1 MYTLY
6 DKGERRL
13 RQARRNSTLVTARH
27 LFQALLVITSS
38 VFFSTAGTQAEPA
51 SEPAVQ
57 TPVKE
62 ASDGREVLDPEQYA
76 GQVKAGYAAARQIPE
91 IVEKLFC
98 YCGCDLTDCHGS
110 LLDCFTSDHGVDCH
124 ICQEEAI
131 IALRLHQKGKS
142 LAYIQKK
149 IDKKY
154 EKEYPFEIESN
165 TLKKY
170 KAERLWGSK
179 KKSESGKPAIRKHR
193 DKKAGCCGS
202 NSDKDPAAEPV
213 KEPTDNP

>member
-27 LFQALLVITSS
+27 LFPALLLISWS
-38 VFFSTAGTQAEPA
+38 AFFSTTGTQAG
-51 SEPAVQ
+51 PAVQ
-57 TPVKE
+57 APVKE
-62 ASDGREVLDPEQYA
+62 ASERREVLDPGQYA
-76 GQVKAGYAAARQIPE
+76 GQVKAGYEAARQIPD
-91 IVEKLFC
+91 IVDKLFC

-124 ICQEEAI
+124 VCQEEAI
-131 IALRLHQKGKS
+131 IALRLHKKGKP

-154 EKEYPFEIESN
+154 EKEYPFELESN

-170 KAERLWGSK
+170 RAERLWGSK

-202 NSDKDPAAEPV
+202 NSDKDSAAEPV
-213 KEPTDNP
+213 KEPADNP

>member
-1 MYTLY
+1 M
-6 DKGERRL
+6 
-13 RQARRNSTLVTARH
+13 VTARH
-27 LFQALLVITSS
+27 LFPALLVTFLSIFSS
-38 VFFSTAGTQAEPA
+38 IPGTQAEPA
-51 SEPAVQ
+51 SEPVVQ
-57 TPVKE
+57 TPPNATTEGKV
-62 ASDGREVLDPEQYA
+62 VLDPGQYA
-76 GQVKAGYAAARQIPE
+76 GQVKAGYEAARQIPA
-91 IVEKLFC
+91 IVDKLFC

-149 IDKKY
+149 IDRKY
-154 EKEYPFEIESN
+154 QKEYPFEIESN

-179 KKSESGKPAIRKHR
+179 NQSENRKPAARKFK
-193 DKKAGCCGS
+193 DKKAGCCG
-202 NSDKDPAAEPV
+202 NA
-213 KEPTDNP
+213 KEPAEESGKEPKNNS